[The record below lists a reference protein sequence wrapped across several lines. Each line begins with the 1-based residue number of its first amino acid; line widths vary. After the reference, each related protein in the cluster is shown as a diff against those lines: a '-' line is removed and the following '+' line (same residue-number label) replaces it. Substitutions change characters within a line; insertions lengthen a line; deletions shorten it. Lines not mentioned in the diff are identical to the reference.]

1 MITKLMDWFFKDSVS
16 VICLMS
22 ILCNVYLGN
31 LVINL
36 TIDYNE
42 KLLEEVRKSTE
53 KEVKQQLEPTKQKID
68 TAVNRVLDYIGG
80 DDEKT
85 K

>member
-1 MITKLMDWFFKDSVS
+1 
-16 VICLMS
+16 MS